1 VRRLPSLLSILAL
14 ALLTA
19 CGSIPS
25 QRATPISIPG
35 QAIEGKVHGGNQ
47 PVVGAHIYLF
57 AANNIGYRAPS
68 ISLINPHFPGTA
80 TDSNGTYLITNT
92 SGGFNLAGAYSCIP
106 GQQLYILATTG
117 NPGLLG
123 ISNNDALAMLS
134 ALGPC
139 PADGNLAETVP
150 HISINEL
157 TTVATIYALAGFMTD
172 PIHVSSALSPGSIQ
186 GLANAFA
193 AVNTLV
199 DIPTGTS
206 LAQNLQGNGVIPQA
220 KLDTLAN
227 ILVPCINSTSLT
239 DGCTTLFTN
248 SKDSNGDAP
257 LDTATAVLNIA
268 HNPAAN
274 PAALFTLANA
284 NAPFQPALT
293 AAPNDWSL
301 AITFYASNMAGPY
314 YPAIDST
321 GSLWVPAY
329 TSNTLIKFDP
339 LGNILSN
346 QSGFTGGGLNQP
358 YSVAIDASDNAWVVN
373 FGPINASTVSKFL
386 SNGNPATTTPYP
398 CSTTCFF
405 AAFDTTQN
413 LWISAA
419 NRTIV
424 LSPSGTQLAHF
435 TTTAYNSGIV
445 LDHSDNAWT
454 LGLGSKLYRLTLPSA
469 NSVFPESVTS
479 ASATTELIPTAIDS
493 TGNIWFVSSK
503 NSAIGKSDPTG
514 KPISPAGGYTGG
526 GLNSPGGIAIDGANT
541 IWVTNRSTNSISAFT
556 NSGAAITP
564 STGYTADGVSG
575 PRGIAIDPSGNL
587 WITNFTYNSVTEFL
601 GIAAPTATPI
611 TASTHGQR
619 P

>member
-1 VRRLPSLLSILAL
+1 MRRLPPTLSLLAL
-14 ALLTA
+14 ALFTG
-19 CGSIPS
+19 CGSTPS
-25 QRATPISIPG
+25 QQATPLSVPG
-35 QAIEGKVHGGNQ
+35 QAIEGKIHGGNQ
-47 PVVGAHIYLF
+47 PIVGAHIYLF

-92 SGGFNLAGAYSCIP
+92 SGGFNLGGAYSCIP

-117 NPGLLG
+117 NPGLHGL
-123 ISNNDALAMLS
+123 SNNESLAMLS

-150 HISINEL
+150 YISINEL
-157 TTVATIYALAGFMTD
+157 TTVATIYALAGFMSD

-193 AVNTLV
+193 AVNNLV

-239 DGCTTLFTN
+239 NGCTTLFSN
-248 SKDSNGDAP
+248 AKDPNGNAP
-257 LDTATAVLNIA
+257 LDTATAILNIA
-268 HNPAAN
+268 HNPTAN
-274 PAALFTLANA
+274 PAALFTLATA
-284 NAPFQPALT
+284 NAPYQPALT
-293 AAPNDWSL
+293 VAPNDWSL
-301 AITFYASNMAGPY
+301 AITFYAANMAGPY
-314 YPAIDST
+314 YPAFDST

-329 TSNTLIKFDP
+329 TSNTLTKFDP

-358 YSVAIDASDNAWVVN
+358 YSVAIDASDNAWAVN

-386 SNGNPATTTPYP
+386 PDGTPATATPYP

-424 LSPSGTQLAHF
+424 LGPTGTHLAQF
-435 TTTAYNSGIV
+435 TTTAYNSGIAIDPS
-445 LDHSDNAWT
+445 DHAWT
-454 LGLGSKLYRLTLPSA
+454 LGLGGKLYRLTLPSA
-469 NSVFPESVTS
+469 IAVFPESVTS
-479 ASATTELIPTAIDS
+479 PSATTELIPTAIDS

-503 NSAIGKSDPTG
+503 NNAIGKSDPTG
-514 KPISPAGGYTGG
+514 KPLSPAGGYTGG

-541 IWVTNRSTNSISAFT
+541 IWVTNRNTNSISAFT
-556 NSGAAITP
+556 NTGAAITTA
-564 STGYTADGVSG
+564 TGYTADGVSG

-587 WITNFTYNSVTEFL
+587 WITNFTYNSITEFL

-611 TASTHGQR
+611 TPTNHGQR